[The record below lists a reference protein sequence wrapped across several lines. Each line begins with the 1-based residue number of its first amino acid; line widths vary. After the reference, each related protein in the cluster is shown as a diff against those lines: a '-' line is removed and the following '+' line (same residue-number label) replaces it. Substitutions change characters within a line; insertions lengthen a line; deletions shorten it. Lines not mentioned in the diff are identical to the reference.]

1 LPTAGGEQARSVRG
15 AVHSSAIAERDLSVQ
30 LSGWMLMEAAHSA
43 GKITYRIKLE
53 VSFKMRPAQPR

>member
-1 LPTAGGEQARSVRG
+1 M
-15 AVHSSAIAERDLSVQ
+15 HSSAIAERDLSVQ

>member
-1 LPTAGGEQARSVRG
+1 WDREAELPTAGGEQARSVRG

-43 GKITYRIKLE
+43 AA
-53 VSFKMRPAQPR
+53 VSSLG